1 MKKIITILIIL
12 ILGCSSYVSSQEV
25 SLSQVGTTHYGINDI
40 NVNLSNFTASNSVG
54 SITLKI
60 GFDPNVFAYSDVTST
75 SSFNGFNANVVGNE
89 IIIAWSNPS
98 AVSVPIGTTTAF
110 ILHLSYIDGSCD
122 FTFNEGCEIGNGSG
136 TIITT
141 TFSGLHINQATGTIP
156 TATIATAH
164 GVWTNG
170 INDNELAIDFS
181 NFSSN
186 VGSFTFNISYDTS
199 KLVFL
204 DIITSS
210 NLSGAVANA
219 SNGVIHVTWASAADI
234 SSVDI
239 CNPLITSLKLKF
251 NYLGG
256 ASDVKFVGVNSF
268 SNNIGIDIPSHFA
281 SNGGITL
288 SNCSCEKNLSIDY
301 DAQAILGGTTYVLIG
316 FDDTPNNIGAVTLH
330 IAYDNTAL
338 NFLGTDLPNMV
349 ASANNGIIDL
359 AWSRVGLAA
368 FSGFNL
374 LFSYI
379 GGSSDLNFVGLNQIA
394 DISGTVI
401 PTFFNDGNVIA
412 PSVINVTV
420 KIEDVP
426 LPIAAPYT
434 VNVPITFK
442 GSITGNDVGLIHA
455 ATIYID
461 YDITKLD
468 FIGIVNAPVG
478 VIANEDPITRTIIIS
493 WSNVLTALPLVSSKF
508 LDLKFAKGWW
518 GGSSTHA
525 HVDFTSFNSVSS
537 SLANASGG
545 TLLANWNPGTVSM
558 LLPNYSASF
567 NSAQFSGV
575 NTISQT
581 ENTSINVYPN
591 PCSNNTEIDYSLIE
605 SGKVQLS
612 VYNSLGQKVVVL
624 VDESKD
630 VGSYK
635 FNYNTSDLAVGVYSC
650 EIKVNGLTANY
661 RKIIKLVKTN

>member
-219 SNGVIHVTWASAADI
+219 SNGVIHITWASAADI
-234 SSVDI
+234 NSVDI
-239 CNPLITSLKLKF
+239 SNPLITSLKLKF

-256 ASDVKFVGVNSF
+256 ASDVKFVGINSF
-268 SNNIGIDIPSHFA
+268 SNDLGVDIPGHFA
-281 SNGGITL
+281 SSGGITL
-288 SNCSCEKNLSIDY
+288 CNCAGEKTLAIDS
-301 DAQAILGGTTYVLIG
+301 DAPANLGGTTYVLIG
-316 FDDTPNNIGAVTLH
+316 FLDTPNNIGAVTLH

-359 AWSRVGLAA
+359 AWSRVGPDA

-379 GGSSDLNFVGLNQIA
+379 GGSSDLNFIGFNQIA
-394 DISGTVI
+394 DINGNVI
-401 PTFFNDGNVIA
+401 PTIFEDGNVIA
-412 PSVINVTV
+412 PSGITVTA
-420 KIEDVP
+420 KIENVL
-426 LPIAAPYT
+426 LPIVAPYT
-434 VNVPITFK
+434 VDVPLTFTESS
-442 GSITGNDVGLIHA
+442 GSVIGTIHA

-468 FIGIVNAPVG
+468 FIGIVNAPAG

-493 WSNVLTALPLVSSKF
+493 WSNALTALPLVSSKF

-518 GGSSTHA
+518 GGSSTTA
-525 HVDFTSFNSVSS
+525 HVGFTSFNSVSS

-581 ENTSINVYPN
+581 ENTGINVYPN

-605 SGKVQLS
+605 AGKVQLS
-612 VYNSLGQKVVVL
+612 VYNSLGQKVVIL

-630 VGSYK
+630 AGSYK